1 MVAHNHLEWDLM
13 PSSGASED
21 SCIVTSYNNKSRKK
35 NKNKK
40 TNRHGKE
47 AKPLP
52 LLAENLE
59 RANIP

>member
-1 MVAHNHLEWDLM
+1 M